1 MSDTPPDN
9 GILLDTSKMGIAG
22 SGRTSKRSHLHKIL
36 KGIMIMTKEIKV
48 LKISN
53 RIALLEARPK
63 ENGRVVQ
70 KLKRQY
76 RQLTGK
82 DYAAT
87 GPETV

>member
-1 MSDTPPDN
+1 MPKE
-9 GILLDTSKMGIAG
+9 I
-22 SGRTSKRSHLHKIL
+22 KIL
-36 KGIMIMTKEIKV
+36 K
-48 LKISN
+48 LQN
-53 RIALLEARPK
+53 RITLLEARPK

-76 RQLTGK
+76 RQLTGT